1 MLEAIKQAARE
12 AGKIMLDSHLTEGQI
27 EEKEGHANFV
37 TAYDVAVQKFLAG
50 RLPEILP
57 EAGFLGEEGDGSQ
70 KVGEGYTFIVD
81 PIDGTTNFI
90 VGYQM
95 SAVSI
100 GLAKDGEAVLGV
112 VYNPFREEMYWAEKG
127 KGAFLNGRPL
137 KIRDGG
143 LKDGVVCFGTAPYN
157 PEYWDRTFKAVRE
170 VLPRTLD
177 LRRQGSAALD
187 ISYVAAGRNIL
198 FFECKL
204 CPWDYAAA
212 KCILEEAG
220 GVLCTMEG
228 EKTDFNCVS
237 SVLAGTPTA
246 VREFLAL
253 GL

>member
-1 MLEAIKQAARE
+1 MLEAIKEAARE

-57 EAGFLGEEGDGSQ
+57 EAGFLGGEGDGSQ

-157 PEYWDRTFKAVRE
+157 PEYWDRTFKVMRE
-170 VLPRTLD
+170 ILPRTLD

-187 ISYVAAGRNIL
+187 ISYVAAGRNVL

-228 EKTDFNCVS
+228 EKTDFNRVS

-246 VREFLAL
+246 VKEFLTL

>member
-1 MLEAIKQAARE
+1 MLEAIKEAARE

-57 EAGFLGEEGDGSQ
+57 EAGFL
-70 KVGEGYTFIVD
+70 GYTFIVD

-127 KGAFLNGRPL
+127 KGAFLNGKPL
-137 KIRDGG
+137 KICDGG

-157 PEYWDRTFKAVRE
+157 PEYWDRTFKVMRE
-170 VLPRTLD
+170 ILPRTLD

-187 ISYVAAGRNIL
+187 ISYVAAGRNVL

-228 EKTDFNCVS
+228 EKTDFNRVS

-246 VREFLAL
+246 AKEFLAL

>member
-1 MLEAIKQAARE
+1 
-12 AGKIMLDSHLTEGQI
+12 
-27 EEKEGHANFV
+27 
-37 TAYDVAVQKFLAG
+37 
-50 RLPEILP
+50 
-57 EAGFLGEEGDGSQ
+57 
-70 KVGEGYTFIVD
+70 
-81 PIDGTTNFI
+81 
-90 VGYQM
+90 M

-127 KGAFLNGRPL
+127 KGAFLNGKPL

-187 ISYVAAGRNIL
+187 ISYVAAGRNVL

-228 EKTDFNCVS
+228 EKTDFNRVS